1 MTIAEQ
7 VEIDPR
13 LKWYQ
18 YIGPWPLRPWIVVWA
33 LGFYYLTLS
42 SGSTQFLSG
51 GNDGQQV
58 LVNLLRTAVPAALVT
73 LVLLAFSRWR
83 PVRHNLGV
91 YLLACATGA
100 SLGFTARWFLG
111 SFSGTLEGVPPILLF
126 IAMLRP
132 FLLILIAQAIAG
144 LVTLRLSNQ
153 VVVTEDALH
162 QAREEQERLLL
173 ADEESRSQIAA
184 LLHDRVQAGLIASC
198 LELQVIASRS
208 SDSERERI
216 DAIVERLEN
225 LRSMDVRSVAR
236 VLSPNLDDVDLL
248 TTLEELAGQ
257 YESAMVTKI
266 TIDPKIDGLREVMG
280 ERVLLGA
287 YRIIEQG
294 LLNAAGHGRARH
306 CTVDVQMLDDHM
318 ITISVTDD
326 GVGFVKGPLR
336 EGVGSALIGTWTRS
350 LHGTW
355 SWREADG
362 QGAVLEARIPVHPSQ
377 L

>member
-1 MTIAEQ
+1 MTEQ
-7 VEIDPR
+7 VEINPR

-18 YIGPWPLRPWIVVWA
+18 YIGPWPLRPWIIVWA
-33 LGFYYLTLS
+33 LSFYYLTLS

-51 GNDGQQV
+51 GNDGEQV
-58 LVNLLRTAVPAALVT
+58 LLNILRTAVPAALVT

-83 PVRHNLGV
+83 PVQRNLGV
-91 YLLACATGA
+91 YLIACATGA
-100 SLGFTARWFLG
+100 SLGFIARWLLG
-111 SFSGTLEGVPPILLF
+111 SFSGTLDDVPPVLLV

-132 FLLILIAQAIAG
+132 FLLILLVQAIAG
-144 LVTLRLSNQ
+144 LVTLRLGNQ
-153 VVVTEDALH
+153 VVATEDALR

-198 LELQVIASRS
+198 LELQLIAAGS
-208 SDSERERI
+208 SDSERRRI

-257 YESAMVTKI
+257 YESVMVTKI

-306 CTVDVQMLDDHM
+306 CTVDVQMLDDHI
-318 ITISVTDD
+318 ITITVTDD
-326 GVGFVKGPLR
+326 GVGFAKGPIR
-336 EGVGSALIGTWTRS
+336 EGVGSALIGTWARS

-355 SWREADG
+355 SWRDAEG
-362 QGAVLEARIPVHPSQ
+362 QGGVLEARFPVHPSQ